1 VNHTTNLGG
10 QTTAE
15 YWKINNYMSNLTNFI
30 QTNINY
36 LNNIQSYHWQTES
49 YSEHESLG
57 EYYTNFNKLNDEFV
71 ETLQGKS
78 NERIKFSAELRPG
91 ILNYADV
98 EIVKSEVQKTADRI
112 NEINKE
118 VDGQIDLQSI
128 LEDMLL
134 STNQLLYHLSLK

>member
-1 VNHTTNLGG
+1 
-10 QTTAE
+10 
-15 YWKINNYMSNLTNFI
+15 MSNLTNFI

-49 YSEHESLG
+49 YSEHEALG

-134 STNQLLYHLSLK
+134 ATNQLLYHLSLK

>member
-1 VNHTTNLGG
+1 
-10 QTTAE
+10 
-15 YWKINNYMSNLTNFI
+15 MSNLTNFI

-49 YSEHESLG
+49 YSEHEALG

-118 VDGQIDLQSI
+118 VDGQIDLQSV

-134 STNQLLYHLSLK
+134 ATNQLLYHLSLK

>member
-1 VNHTTNLGG
+1 
-10 QTTAE
+10 
-15 YWKINNYMSNLTNFI
+15 MSNLTNFI

-118 VDGQIDLQSI
+118 VDGQIDLQSV

-134 STNQLLYHLSLK
+134 ATNQLLYHLSLK

>member
-1 VNHTTNLGG
+1 
-10 QTTAE
+10 
-15 YWKINNYMSNLTNFI
+15 MSNLINFI

-36 LNNIQSYHWQTES
+36 LNNVQSYHWQTES
-49 YSEHESLG
+49 YSEHEALG

-91 ILNYADV
+91 ILNYTDV
-98 EIVKSEVQKTADRI
+98 EVLKSEVQKTADRI
-112 NEINKE
+112 NQINKE

-134 STNQLLYHLSLK
+134 ATNQLLYHLSLK

>member
-1 VNHTTNLGG
+1 MSRQTNLVG

-15 YWKINNYMSNLTNFI
+15 YWKINNSMINFI
-30 QTNINY
+30 QNNINF
-36 LNNIQSYHWQTES
+36 LNDIQSYHWQTES

-71 ETLQGKS
+71 ETLQGKT

-91 ILNYADV
+91 INNYADID
-98 EIVKSEVQKTADRI
+98 IVKSEVQKTADRI
-112 NEINKE
+112 NQMAKE
-118 VDGQIDLQSI
+118 VDGQMDLESI

-134 STNQLLYHLSLK
+134 ETNQLLFHLSLK

>member
-1 VNHTTNLGG
+1 MN
-10 QTTAE
+10 E
-15 YWKINNYMSNLTNFI
+15 IINFI
-30 QTNINY
+30 QNNINF

-49 YSEHESLG
+49 YSEHEALG

-98 EIVKSEVQKTADRI
+98 EIVKSEIQKTADRI
-112 NEINKE
+112 NEMNKE

-134 STNQLLYHLSLK
+134 ATNQLLYHLSLK

>member
-1 VNHTTNLGG
+1 
-10 QTTAE
+10 
-15 YWKINNYMSNLTNFI
+15 MSNLTNFI

>member
-1 VNHTTNLGG
+1 M
-10 QTTAE
+10 
-15 YWKINNYMSNLTNFI
+15 NNIINFI

-49 YSEHESLG
+49 YSEHEALG

-71 ETLQGKS
+71 ETHQGKTG
-78 NERIKFSAELRPG
+78 ERINFSAELRPG
-91 ILNYADV
+91 ILNYADI

-112 NEINKE
+112 NEMNKE
-118 VDGQIDLQSI
+118 VDGQIDLQSV

-134 STNQLLYHLSLK
+134 ATNQLLYHLSLK

>member
-1 VNHTTNLGG
+1 
-10 QTTAE
+10 
-15 YWKINNYMSNLTNFI
+15 MSNIINFI

-71 ETLQGKS
+71 ETYQGKTG
-78 NERIKFSAELRPG
+78 ERINFSAELRPN
-91 ILNYADV
+91 ILNYADI

-112 NEINKE
+112 NEMNKE
-118 VDGQIDLQSI
+118 VDSQIDLQSV

-134 STNQLLYHLSLK
+134 ATNQLLYHLSLK

>member
-1 VNHTTNLGG
+1 MN
-10 QTTAE
+10 E
-15 YWKINNYMSNLTNFI
+15 IINFI
-30 QTNINY
+30 QNNINF

-71 ETLQGKS
+71 ETYQGKTG
-78 NERIKFSAELRPG
+78 ERINFSAELRPG
-91 ILNYADV
+91 ILNYADI

-112 NEINKE
+112 NEMNKE
-118 VDGQIDLQSI
+118 VDGQIDLQSV

-134 STNQLLYHLSLK
+134 ATNQLLYHLSLK

>member
-1 VNHTTNLGG
+1 
-10 QTTAE
+10 
-15 YWKINNYMSNLTNFI
+15 MSNLTNFI

-134 STNQLLYHLSLK
+134 ATNQLLYHLSLK

>member
-1 VNHTTNLGG
+1 
-10 QTTAE
+10 
-15 YWKINNYMSNLTNFI
+15 MSNLTNFI

-36 LNNIQSYHWQTES
+36 LNNIQSYHWQTEL
-49 YSEHESLG
+49 YSEHEALG

>member
-1 VNHTTNLGG
+1 
-10 QTTAE
+10 
-15 YWKINNYMSNLTNFI
+15 MSNIINFI

-49 YSEHESLG
+49 YSEHEALG

-71 ETLQGKS
+71 ETHQGKTG
-78 NERIKFSAELRPG
+78 ERINFSAELRPG
-91 ILNYADV
+91 ILNYADI

-112 NEINKE
+112 NEMNKE
-118 VDGQIDLQSI
+118 VDGQIDLQSV

-134 STNQLLYHLSLK
+134 ATNQLLYHLSLN

>member
-1 VNHTTNLGG
+1 
-10 QTTAE
+10 
-15 YWKINNYMSNLTNFI
+15 MSNIINFI

>member
-1 VNHTTNLGG
+1 
-10 QTTAE
+10 
-15 YWKINNYMSNLTNFI
+15 MSNLTNFI

-98 EIVKSEVQKTADRI
+98 EILKSEVQKTADRI